1 MQFDQ
6 IRRRIVLAVILL
18 AAAIAVVRLVL
29 VARDFDTVITAANFE
44 AARDDRTALRAFLQR
59 MPKGGDLHTHLVGAV
74 YAERFIAW
82 AAQQGL
88 CVDPSNVLLAKSECG
103 RSPGAVP
110 VAQALGDQT
119 LYDRLVNAFSMR
131 GFLPSP
137 AVPTEHDEFFATFDR
152 FDAVTGAHFVDMM
165 VDRLRQYDSEN
176 VQYVE
181 FMVLFFCPSDRDR
194 FLQAIADKPD
204 DTGKLAALQASGLNA
219 CVKAKRDE
227 ISDVTAKIRMALGCR
242 PPETQAGCRVTFRYI
257 QQVLRDT
264 PVDDV
269 FIQTAVAAALIRA
282 EPQMMVALNFV
293 QPEDSLVAR
302 RDYTRHMEIIRFL
315 AKDVPVA
322 LHAGELWL
330 GLVPPQDLTFH
341 IREAIEIAGARRIG
355 HGVALAFER
364 DMDGLLAEM
373 RRRSVAVEISLTS
386 NDVILGVRGKDH
398 PLPAYLAAGVPVV
411 LSTDD
416 SGVSR
421 INLTNEY
428 FRAVRDYGLG
438 YRALKGIARSA
449 LIHSFLDDGQ
459 KRQELARF
467 DRSYAEFERS
477 TANGRAHLQNALT
490 LIKAAIMPPA

>member
-1 MQFDQ
+1 
-6 IRRRIVLAVILL
+6 
-18 AAAIAVVRLVL
+18 
-29 VARDFDTVITAANFE
+29 
-44 AARDDRTALRAFLQR
+44 
-59 MPKGGDLHTHLVGAV
+59 
-74 YAERFIAW
+74 
-82 AAQQGL
+82 
-88 CVDPSNVLLAKSECG
+88 
-103 RSPGAVP
+103 
-110 VAQALGDQT
+110 
-119 LYDRLVNAFSMR
+119 
-131 GFLPSP
+131 
-137 AVPTEHDEFFATFDR
+137 
-152 FDAVTGAHFVDMM
+152 
-165 VDRLRQYDSEN
+165 
-176 VQYVE
+176 
-181 FMVLFFCPSDRDR
+181 
-194 FLQAIADKPD
+194 
-204 DTGKLAALQASGLNA
+204 
-219 CVKAKRDE
+219 VKAKREE
-227 ISDVTAKIRMALGCR
+227 ISDANAKIRTALGCE
-242 PPETQAGCRVTFRYI
+242 PPETQVGCKVTFRYI

-293 QPEDSLVAR
+293 QPEDSLIAR
-302 RDYTRHMEIIRFL
+302 RDYTRHMQIIRFL

-373 RRRSVAVEISLTS
+373 RRRSIAVEINLTS
-386 NDVILGVRGKDH
+386 NDVILGIRGKDH
-398 PLPAYLAAGVPVV
+398 PLRAYLAAGIPIV

-438 YRALKGIARSA
+438 YRVLKGIARNA

-467 DRSYAEFERS
+467 DRSYAEFER
-477 TANGRAHLQNALT
+477 TLVGGQTHLQNAVA
-490 LIKAAIMPPA
+490 LIKAAIMPPP